1 MKNVKRKNKSLKTN
15 SLKSSPLFM
24 VAQLPF
30 NSEETVE
37 LNTPMIEIMDDL
49 GNSLVAKKNLIE
61 LGLWDQL
68 LLSKTRFLE
77 IGCGSGY
84 LIEKLYREGTG
95 IYVGL
100 EPIGSEAKKA
110 EKRLKPFFLE
120 RKDDFAKLTKLK
132 MEKSAGKSTGKHGK
146 NRGKKLPKFSNKSFV
161 THGLLE
167 EIAYPPYS
175 IDCIYYYHVFEHL
188 ENPLV
193 MFEKA
198 SNWLAP
204 EGRLVITCPNVESAM
219 AQRDLAKW
227 RCSLSS
233 HRWLP
238 GVSTLERAARENG
251 FLVDH
256 CFTYGGFP
264 APRSFLQDFK
274 NWTYK
279 ISGRG
284 DVLCMMLKKK

>member
-1 MKNVKRKNKSLKTN
+1 MKNTKQKNKLSKTA
-15 SLKSSPLFM
+15 SSRVSPLFM

-30 NSEETVE
+30 NRKETVE

-49 GNSLVAKKNLIE
+49 GNSLVARKNLIE

-68 LLSKTRFLE
+68 LRSKTRFLE

-95 IYVGL
+95 IYMGL
-100 EPIGSEAKKA
+100 EPIASEAKKA
-110 EKRLKPFFLE
+110 EKRLKPFFLQ
-120 RKDDFAKLTKLK
+120 RKDDFAKLTKSRI
-132 MEKSAGKSTGKHGK
+132 EKSAQSKSTK
-146 NRGKKLPKFSNKSFV
+146 RAKKISKFSNKSFV

-167 EIAYPPYS
+167 EIVYPPYS
-175 IDCIYYYHVFEHL
+175 IDCIYSYHVFEHL

-198 SNWLAP
+198 DKWLAP
-204 EGRLVITCPNVESAM
+204 EGRLVITCPNVEGAM
-219 AQRDLAKW
+219 PQRDLASW

-238 GVSTLERAARENG
+238 GVSTLQRAAKENG
-251 FLVDH
+251 FLVER

-264 APRSFLQDFK
+264 APRSFVQDFQ

-279 ISGRG
+279 MFGKG
-284 DVLCMMLKKK
+284 DVLCMMLRKSVF